1 MRYRSRIDHRNIP
14 SRWCLTLGLLVASSL
29 VTWNPACAQDDSAAA
44 LAERSAIVLR
54 GKVVKTYASA
64 EPTLAASKQTA
75 VVMVLETLAGQEIVG
90 EQNGKTATVVLHSPD
105 RLKVGDEALF
115 FGNPRFMGQ
124 SLTLA
129 DEGEI
134 LAAPGA
140 AAPVDDARRG
150 IQARRDRPVRERLEV
165 AALVFRGTVESV
177 RPLAAAAGPGNK
189 PEPAGSEHDP
199 EWQVA
204 MVRVASPL
212 RGGKAGDQVAV
223 IFAASRDIVWFAAPK
238 LSQGQDAIF
247 VAHAAD
253 KEEGG
258 RDRSAALA
266 TFLAQQ
272 TAYLVTKPSDV
283 LAPTEEARVRGLLA
297 QAKENKP

>member
-1 MRYRSRIDHRNIP
+1 MQHRSRIDHRNIP
-14 SRWCLTLGLLVASSL
+14 SRLCLTLGLLVASTL
-29 VTWNPACAQDDSAAA
+29 ATWNQACAQDDTAAA

-54 GKVVKTYASA
+54 GKVVKTNASA
-64 EPTLAASKQTA
+64 EPTLAASRQTA
-75 VVMVLETLAGQEIVG
+75 IVMVQETLAGQEIVG
-90 EQNGKTATVVLHSPD
+90 DQNGRTATVVLHSPD

-134 LAAPGA
+134 PAGKGA
-140 AAPVDDARRG
+140 AAAVDDARRG

-165 AALVFRGTVESV
+165 SALVFRGTVESV
-177 RPLAAAAGPGNK
+177 RPLAAGAGPSNK
-189 PEPAGSEHDP
+189 EPAGSEHDP

-204 MVRVASPL
+204 MVRVVSPL
-212 RGGKAGDQVAV
+212 RGGKAGDTVAV

-253 KEEGG
+253 KEEGARYPTG
-258 RDRSAALA
+258 VLA

-283 LAPTEEARVRGLLA
+283 LAPAEEARVRGLLA
-297 QAKENKP
+297 QTKENKP